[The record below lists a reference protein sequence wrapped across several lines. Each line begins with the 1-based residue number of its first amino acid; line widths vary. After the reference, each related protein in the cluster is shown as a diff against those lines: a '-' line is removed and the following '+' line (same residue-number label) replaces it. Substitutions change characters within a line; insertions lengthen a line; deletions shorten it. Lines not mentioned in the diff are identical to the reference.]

1 MSAFRELDPIFH
13 PRSVAVVGVSGRERD
28 WGGGNMFVRALQH
41 AGFPGPI
48 YPINPKVDE
57 YQGMKFYPSVRD
69 VPGPVDYVISS
80 IPSSGVLEL
89 MDDCVAK
96 GVRAVHFFTAGFRET
111 GDPQRADLERQV
123 LAKARASGVRIIGPN
138 CMGLY
143 VPAAR
148 LSFGDEFPTRPGPVA
163 FISQS
168 GLNAEEVVRYA
179 PLRGVHFSKVVSFG
193 NAVDLDESD
202 FFQYCAEDPE
212 TAIITSYLEG
222 IKDGQRFRRALE
234 QASAA
239 KPVVILKGGMTGAGT
254 RAASS
259 HTGSLAGSYAIW
271 AGLLKQANAVN
282 VQTLEQLD
290 DMAVTFRFLERPLGP
305 GVAIIGVGGGVSV
318 LAADA
323 AERAGLPVP
332 PIPPDLQSELQEF
345 IPVAGASVRNPLDT
359 HVLHEHEKF
368 LRLAGILSRAPEI
381 HVLVVIARIDWAVGR
396 PNSDIDA
403 FIDQTVKTCVEGQRE
418 AARPLAVALT
428 PPAKPEVMEAMLR
441 FQRRAADAGLA
452 TYPTVQR
459 ALEAIALAWD
469 WHRERAERGL
479 PPWQLPAEAAVAQ
492 PSRRAPSPASP
503 TS

>member
-1 MSAFRELDPIFH
+1 MTAFEELDPIFH
-13 PRSVAVVGVSGRERD
+13 PRSIAVAGVSGRERD
-28 WGGGNMFVRALQH
+28 WGGGNMFVRALQK

-48 YPINPKVDE
+48 YPINPRVDE

-80 IPSSGVLEL
+80 IPSGGVLEL
-89 MDDCVAK
+89 MEDCAAK

-111 GDPQRADLERQV
+111 GDPQRVELERQV
-123 LAKARASGVRIIGPN
+123 LAKARAGGVRIIGPN

-143 VPAAR
+143 VPAAG
-148 LSFGDEFPTRPGPVA
+148 LSFGDEFPTRSGPVA

-179 PLRGVHFSKVVSFG
+179 PLRGVYFSKVVSFG

-202 FFQYCAEDPE
+202 FFEYCAEDPE

-222 IKDGQRFRRALE
+222 IKDARRFRQELE
-234 QASAA
+234 KASAA
-239 KPVVILKGGMTGAGT
+239 KPVIIVKGGMTGAGT

-259 HTGSLAGSYAIW
+259 HTGSLAGSYAVW
-271 AGLLKQANAVN
+271 AGLVRQANAVN
-282 VQTLEQLD
+282 VQSLEQLD
-290 DMAVTFRFLERPLGP
+290 DLAVTFRFLGRPAGP

-332 PIPPDLQSELQEF
+332 PIPPHLQEELSQF
-345 IPVAGASVRNPLDT
+345 IPVAGTSVRNPLDT
-359 HVLHEHEKF
+359 HVLHDHDKF
-368 LRLAGILSRAPEI
+368 LQLAAVLSRATDI

-396 PNSDIDA
+396 PNADMDA
-403 FIDQTVKTCVEGQRE
+403 FINQTVRTCVEGQRQ
-418 AARPLAVALT
+418 AGRPLAVALT
-428 PPAKPEVMEAMLR
+428 PPAKPEVMEAMLG
-441 FQRRAADAGLA
+441 FQQRAADAGLA
-452 TYPTVQR
+452 VYPTVQR
-459 ALEAIALAWD
+459 ALEAIALAWG

-479 PPWQLPAEAAVAQ
+479 PAWQMPAEMAMA
-492 PSRRAPSPASP
+492 
-503 TS
+503 T